1 MPESAQL
8 ARVGRSTGLF
18 GLGRSQGLD
27 AQGMDIGLHQLA
39 QRGIHDPVP
48 GQRRLAGESLA
59 DHPHPEMTAPV
70 ARAGVACVVM
80 AFILK
85 FQRTRLQRRLQC
97 GADADQARFAH
108 GSTFRNGRTSTRA

>member
-48 GQRRLAGESLA
+48 GQRQLAGEGLA
-59 DHPHPEMTAPV
+59 DHPHPEVTAPI
-70 ARAGVACVVM
+70 ARAGVARMAV

-85 FQRTRLQRRLQC
+85 FQRTGLQPRLQR
-97 GADADQARFAH
+97 GADADQARLTH